1 MKIRVQQNFFAL
13 FYAPLYV
20 AQRRGHFA
28 EAGIE
33 LDLAT
38 GLMPIDNARG
48 VADGTLDLLWAGPIR
63 VLRALELDPA
73 TPLRYIAEGVRRDPF
88 VIVGRQPRPNFRLAD
103 LAALRF
109 APVSEVPTPWMCLS
123 RDLRDA
129 GIEPTAITRLPD
141 ATMAANTARLR
152 RSEADAIQVFEPF
165 VSDLEQSGA
174 GYVWYEA
181 AARGPI
187 AYSGFVGPAPLLA
200 QHPELVSRLRR
211 AMNAALRWTRTESPV
226 AVAAVL
232 APDFPAVAPDLIQ
245 RAVARYQRLNI
256 WADTSV
262 PDPVGLARLAGM
274 AQSFGLI
281 TGIPPASKVFA

>member
-1 MKIRVQQNFFAL
+1 MKIRIQQNFYAL

-20 AQRRGHFA
+20 AQRRGHFV

-63 VLRALELDPA
+63 VLRARELDPA

-88 VIVGRQPRPNFRLAD
+88 VIVGRRPRPTFRLAE

-123 RDLRDA
+123 QDLRDA
-129 GIEPTAITRLPD
+129 GIDPTTITRLPD
-141 ATMAANTARLR
+141 ATMAENTARLR
-152 RSEADAIQVFEPF
+152 RGEADAVQLFEPF
-165 VSDLEQSGA
+165 VSDLELSGA
-174 GYVWYEA
+174 GHVWYET

-211 AMNAALRWTRTESPV
+211 AMNAALRWTRSESPV

-232 APDFPAVAPDLIQ
+232 APDFPAVAPELIA

-256 WADTSV
+256 WADTSL

-281 TGIPPASKVFA
+281 TQIPPASEVFA